1 MQMCLMLLQSTAV
14 SSVNLSSKCVLMGT
28 QVFVLQ
34 KLVKSL
40 PLDLNQEENMG
51 SDSHS
56 FELKVSIFTPDRKIL

>member
-1 MQMCLMLLQSTAV
+1 MSLQSTAV

-51 SDSHS
+51 S
-56 FELKVSIFTPDRKIL
+56 IFTQFWIKGVNIYTW